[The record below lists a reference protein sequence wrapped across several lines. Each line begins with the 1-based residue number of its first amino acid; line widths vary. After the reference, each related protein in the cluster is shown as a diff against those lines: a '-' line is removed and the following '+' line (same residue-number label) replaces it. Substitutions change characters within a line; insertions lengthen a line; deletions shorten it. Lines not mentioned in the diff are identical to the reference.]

1 MSKNWLASLF
11 LILSLILS
19 LISFF
24 SYYVNENQKIKTKTS
39 DIVFVLDVSKSMLA
53 VDYSEKSRL
62 QVSKEF
68 IKDYVTKND
77 KNRYSLTIFS
87 WDAVSLIPLTQDK
100 NIFLTFLDSIDE
112 KSILKWWTNFKEALN
127 ISNQRFEKNGWA
139 IIFISDFEPN
149 LNVAEKQKLLQEVS
163 AQQKNVKIFWVW
175 LWTEVWN
182 KIINWYDFFGWAIYL
197 KDNFWKDVITKFDKE
212 FFDWFLDK
220 LNAWKFVI
228 KKEDDIKKIEF
239 LDIPSNMQ
247 EIEMTIKKD
256 FSRYLMIFS
265 FISFLFYLILFYYFD
280 KKWK

>member
-24 SYYVNENQKIKTKTS
+24 SYYINDSQKIKTETS

-53 VDYSEKSRL
+53 IDYAEKSRL
-62 QVSKEF
+62 QISKEF

-149 LNVAEKQKLLQEVS
+149 LNISEKQKLLQEVS